1 MKSLPC
7 PSVLLPD
14 AKRVEGLL
22 PCSIFSNSFKRYPM
36 HPTAQKVAEA
46 GQALGL
52 NITIKEFEASTRT
65 AQDAANAVG
74 CAVAQIV
81 KSLLFVVDGQPTMAL
96 VSGENRLDEKK
107 LAALCGVGRKK
118 IKRADADATR
128 QATGFAIGGVPP
140 FGHKT
145 QLPTY
150 IDEDFLQFEV
160 IWAAAGTP
168 NAVFAITPQDLIK
181 TTLGTVAGLKADS

>member
-1 MKSLPC
+1 
-7 PSVLLPD
+7 
-14 AKRVEGLL
+14 
-22 PCSIFSNSFKRYPM
+22 M

-65 AQDAANAVG
+65 AQDAANAIG